1 VRPLLCAALA
11 FFLLTSAASAQ
22 PAAPD
27 PATLRSIEAQ
37 VSQIRGL
44 QPVAESP
51 LQLLDHTSL
60 NAYLTDEFNRNY
72 LPNER
77 ESDQKELETLGLIQ
91 PTDDLVQIELNLLT
105 EQVIGVYDPDAKSL
119 FVVSDEGAFGPGA
132 RITYAH
138 EFDHALQD
146 QHDDL
151 NALAPHHGVT
161 NDRSLAVHSL
171 IEGDAVL
178 LQTLWA
184 QKNLS
189 ESDLM
194 QLAQDSA
201 VGGASLAAAPLIV
214 RTELLFPYTDGY
226 NFVRDAYRTSGN
238 NYSAVDAIF
247 ANPPESTAQ
256 VLHPDKYRGQVHPR
270 DVQMH
275 ELSDALGPQWRKIGS
290 GVLGELDTRVLL
302 EQWGAARRDAAS
314 IAAGWTGDRW
324 QLVESSDGRRGM
336 ALKSAWASPD
346 AAGGFFGAYTS
357 GLRSRFAGAS
367 VEATGPTREALTD
380 AAYVTDVTVQDG
392 QVLAVIASDRDTA
405 NAIVA
410 AAS

>member
-1 VRPLLCAALA
+1 
-11 FFLLTSAASAQ
+11 
-22 PAAPD
+22 
-27 PATLRSIEAQ
+27 
-37 VSQIRGL
+37 L
-44 QPVAESP
+44 QPLAEPP

-60 NAYLTDEFNRNY
+60 NAYLTEEFNRNY

-91 PTDDLVQIELNLLT
+91 ATDNLVQIELNLLT
-105 EQVIGVYDPDAKSL
+105 DQVIGVYDPDAKSL

-132 RITYAH
+132 RLTYAH
-138 EFDHALQD
+138 EFNHALQD

-151 NALAPHHGVT
+151 NTLAPHHGIT

-184 QKNLS
+184 QNNLS

-194 QLAQDSA
+194 QLAHDSVA
-201 VGGASLAAAPLIV
+201 GDSSLAAAPLIV

-226 NFVRDAYRTSGN
+226 NFVRNAYRASGN

-256 VLHPDKYRGQVHPR
+256 VLHPERYRDQVHPR
-270 DVQMH
+270 EVQMP
-275 ELSDALGPQWRKIGS
+275 ELADALGPQWRKVGS

-324 QLVESSDGRRGM
+324 QLVESADGRRGM
-336 ALKSAWASPD
+336 ALKFSWESPE
-346 AAGGFFGAYTS
+346 AAGAFFGAYTS
-357 GLRSRFAGAS
+357 GLRTRFAGAG
-367 VEATGPTREALTD
+367 VEASSPTREALAGTP
-380 AAYVTDVTVQDG
+380 YVTDVMLQDG

-405 NAIVA
+405 NAIAA